1 MTNPKISDAKRICQS
16 LGARSVILIVLD
28 EDKYGAV
35 SYGETKA
42 ECTATGKILDR
53 ICEKVLFES

>member
-1 MTNPKISDAKRICQS
+1 MTNPKISDAKRICQQ
-16 LGARSVILIVLD
+16 LGARSVILIVI
-28 EDKYGAV
+28 DKDRYGAV

-42 ECTATGKILDR
+42 ECTMTGRILDR